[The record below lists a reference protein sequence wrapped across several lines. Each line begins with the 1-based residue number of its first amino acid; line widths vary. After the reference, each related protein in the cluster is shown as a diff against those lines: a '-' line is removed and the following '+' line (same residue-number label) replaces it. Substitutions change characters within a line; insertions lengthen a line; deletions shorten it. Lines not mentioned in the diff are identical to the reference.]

1 MQSHVAEQ
9 QELVRTQNLI
19 LIPLLV
25 CVDVSMILLGWWLAS
40 ILRWQNAL
48 FPYFGQATPE
58 QARELVILSLPLW
71 LGVFAL
77 CRLYDREELLGG
89 PQEYGNLVKG
99 CLIGFA
105 GMIILSVFV
114 RTPDLAR
121 SWLVL
126 GLVLVTFA
134 VGIGRFATRRV
145 FYALRRRGHFIQRAL
160 IVGAN
165 DDARA
170 IARQLSPYK
179 RSGVRVSGFVDDYLP
194 LGTVVVENLRIVG
207 STSMLPTITH
217 ELEIDH
223 VILVS
228 GAMPW
233 ESLDQLLR
241 GITLARQDKYHIKLS
256 PGLYE
261 TLTTGVR
268 VSYKNRVPL
277 LEIERAPITG
287 IDALLKGLLDY
298 LGGAVALVLAL
309 PFMLGIGVIL
319 LLLGQ
324 RPMLQGSN
332 MLGRNGELFTMHL
345 FSALAPGSPRWKR
358 GARVGEFLFSAGL
371 DKLPQLFS
379 VLRGKMSLVGPRP
392 VNPRAAAS
400 YETWLPNLLSLKP
413 GLTGARASSAENWI
427 TLEQEMRLE
436 MSYARNYSIWLDLQ
450 LLYQTAVRVLKRE
463 RVLRKSEAL
472 SSPSEKVQLG
482 STPVPAAPAK
492 QRTSLP

>member
-1 MQSHVAEQ
+1 MQSHVAGQ

-25 CVDVSMILLGWWLAS
+25 CVDVCMILLGWWLAA
-40 ILRWQNAL
+40 IFLWKNAL
-48 FPYFGQATPE
+48 FPYLGPATPE

-99 CLIGFA
+99 CLISFA
-105 GMIILSVFV
+105 GMIILSVFL
-114 RTPDLAR
+114 RSPELAR

-179 RSGVRVSGFVDDYLP
+179 RSGVHVVGFVDDYLP
-194 LGTVVVENLRIVG
+194 VGTVITDNLRVVALTPRL
-207 STSMLPTITH
+207 SEITRAKK
-217 ELEIDH
+217 IDQ

-228 GAMPW
+228 GAMTW

-241 GITLARQDKYHIKLS
+241 GITLSRQDKYAIKLS

-287 IDALLKGLLDY
+287 IDALLKGILDVT
-298 LGGAVALVLAL
+298 LGGFAFVLTL
-309 PFMLGIGVIL
+309 PLQPGIAL
-319 LLLGQ
+319 LLRWYGHAQVLETQSVLGK
-324 RPMLQGSN
+324 
-332 MLGRNGELFTMHL
+332 NGEIFNAHL
-345 FSALAPGSPRWKR
+345 FQSVLPGASKWSR
-358 GARVGEFLFSAGL
+358 GNRFGEFLFASGL
-371 DKLPQLFS
+371 NKLPQLPT

-392 VNPRAAAS
+392 VHPRQAMH
-400 YETWLPNLLSLKP
+400 YQEWLPNLLSLKP
-413 GLTGARASSAENWI
+413 GMTGARASSAENFI

-436 MSYARNYSIWLDLQ
+436 LYYARNYSIWLDLQ
-450 LLYQTAVRVLKRE
+450 ILFQTVVRVLKRE
-463 RVLRKSEAL
+463 RILRMPEPEA
-472 SSPSEKVQLG
+472 STTNKQWLG
-482 STPVPAAPAK
+482 STLPAPAPSE
-492 QRTSLP
+492 Q